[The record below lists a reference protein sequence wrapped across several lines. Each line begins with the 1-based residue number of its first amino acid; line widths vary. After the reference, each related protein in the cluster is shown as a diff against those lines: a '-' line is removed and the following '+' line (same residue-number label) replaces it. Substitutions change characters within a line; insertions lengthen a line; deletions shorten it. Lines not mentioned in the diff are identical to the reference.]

1 MSWTGKRGWFALG
14 IGVPLLVALAGAIAV
29 AAGFSPRENVW
40 SIAIYEGI
48 SPFELAPI
56 EPENRPVL
64 SAEDVSDVPALF
76 VADPFMVEEGKRW
89 FMFFEVLNKTT
100 GHGDIG
106 LATSE
111 DAGIHWSYQQIVL
124 DEPFHLSY
132 PAVFRWNGNWF
143 MVPVSQ
149 AAGEVRIYQAS
160 EFPVAWEHV
169 ETLLEGE
176 RLADP
181 TLFQRGDLWWMF
193 VGRSHTHDRLRL
205 FFSKGLLG
213 TWQEHPAS
221 PVVDGNADIAR
232 PGGPVGEVDGELY
245 RMGQDCN
252 PKYGNQLRAFRITRL
267 TPSEYGEEPVW
278 GAPLLRAG
286 ESGWNANGMHHSDL
300 HRMPDGSWRAAVDGH
315 RKTWFA
321 TAR

>member
-1 MSWTGKRGWFALG
+1 MRTSLRGPESPAA
-14 IGVPLLVALAGAIAV
+14 GVGLISPARVCRVAGA
-29 AAGFSPRENVW
+29 P
-40 SIAIYEGI
+40 
-48 SPFELAPI
+48 
-56 EPENRPVL
+56 
-64 SAEDVSDVPALF
+64 
-76 VADPFMVEEGKRW
+76 
-89 FMFFEVLNKTT
+89 
-100 GHGDIG
+100 
-106 LATSE
+106 
-111 DAGIHWSYQQIVL
+111 
-124 DEPFHLSY
+124 
-132 PAVFRWNGNWF
+132 
-143 MVPVSQ
+143 
-149 AAGEVRIYQAS
+149 
-160 EFPVAWEHV
+160 V
-169 ETLLEGE
+169 ETPLAGE

-205 FFSKGLLG
+205 FFSKDLFG

-221 PVVDGNADIAR
+221 PVVDGNA
-232 PGGPVGEVDGELY
+232 DGELY